1 MTDAEVLTIY
11 SAPNCMGCKMTARAL
26 QKAGVKFKLVDL
38 TTLSPEAIEAF
49 KAEGLMQ
56 APIVRTGEGD
66 QWSGFRPDK
75 IKQTVETMPAEQVD
89 EALAKIYEERFGK
102 PMDKP
107 NPKQETPQRDRPESK
122 ANKLHR

>member
-1 MTDAEVLTIY
+1 MTDTEVLTIY

-49 KAEGLMQ
+49 KADGLMQ

-75 IKQTVETMPAEQVD
+75 IKQTVETMPADQVD

-102 PMDKP
+102 PMDTAKP
-107 NPKQETPQRDRPESK
+107 TIEAPQRERKPK
-122 ANKLHR
+122 PRRQ

>member
-1 MTDAEVLTIY
+1 MTDTEVITIY

-75 IKQTVETMPAEQVD
+75 IKQTVETMPADQVD
-89 EALAKIYEERFGK
+89 EALAKIDEERFGK
-102 PMDKP
+102 PMDTAKP
-107 NPKQETPQRDRPESK
+107 TQEATQRERKPKPRRQ
-122 ANKLHR
+122 

>member
-1 MTDAEVLTIY
+1 MTDTEVLTIY

-26 QKAGVKFKLVDL
+26 QKAGGKFKLVDL

-75 IKQTVETMPAEQVD
+75 IKQTVETMPADQVD

-102 PMDKP
+102 PMDTAKP
-107 NPKQETPQRDRPESK
+107 TQEATQRERKPKPRRQ
-122 ANKLHR
+122 

>member
-1 MTDAEVLTIY
+1 MTDTEVLTIY

-49 KAEGLMQ
+49 KADGLMQ

-75 IKQTVETMPAEQVD
+75 IKQTVETMPADQVD

-102 PMDKP
+102 PMDTAKP
-107 NPKQETPQRDRPESK
+107 KIEATQRERKSK
-122 ANKLHR
+122 PRRQ

>member
-1 MTDAEVLTIY
+1 MTDTEVLTIY

-38 TTLSPEAIEAF
+38 SSLSPEAIEAF

-66 QWSGFRPDK
+66 HWSGFRPDK
-75 IKQTVETMPAEQVD
+75 IKQTVETMPADQVD

-102 PMDKP
+102 PMDTAKP
-107 NPKQETPQRDRPESK
+107 TQEATQRERKPKPRRQ
-122 ANKLHR
+122 